1 MALISFADVVHQS
14 ISFDDSDPAGALV
27 LELIDT
33 RWVQRLRDISQTAN
47 TRLVFM
53 FSEHSRFGHS
63 LGVAYLA
70 QVVLEKLAQQFPY
83 EVNDYR
89 LAVSAAAV
97 LHDVGHIAPGSHT
110 AYRTWFPGQ
119 ADAHEHLV
127 TKVVQEDPE
136 LRHVLSGYRKDLPE
150 LVAAILAHDP
160 AVPPWTWELLAGGG
174 WNVDR
179 GNWCVIDSI
188 LAGVSYGIYNIPAL
202 TESIVLTEDR
212 HLALRENRLDAMM
225 HFAVSRHA
233 MYRQVYQHRVLLA
246 ADTLN
251 KAVVQ
256 RARDIRTKLSFA
268 DDAMQECLN
277 ASTVGDISLENLF
290 MMREPWWRYHLF
302 RWCDDSDPV
311 LSDLAT
317 RVVFRRLLKT
327 IRVQEGDDAGELKNR
342 AIDILAEL
350 DLNPRYYL
358 HEVRTF
364 DMHEGDVQQS
374 IHVMMDSGE
383 TLKLVEADPLFESLV
398 RESGSYQKLW
408 LAVPGEVKLRLGRER

>member
-1 MALISFADVVHQS
+1 MASVSFADVVHQS
-14 ISFDDSDPAGALV
+14 ISFDESDPAGSLV

-33 RWVQRLRDISQTAN
+33 EWMQRLRDISQTAN

-70 QVVLEKLAQQFPY
+70 LTLINKLSQYFP
-83 EVNDYR
+83 EEIAPWR
-89 LAVSAAAV
+89 LAVTAAAI

-119 ADAHEHLV
+119 ADAHERLV
-127 TKVVQEDPE
+127 ERVLREDPE
-136 LRHVLSGYRKDLPE
+136 ITGILSRAGKDLPDM
-150 LVAAILAHDP
+150 VAAIISHDP
-160 AVPPWTWELLAGGG
+160 VVPPWTWELLSGGG
-174 WNVDR
+174 WNADR

-188 LAGVSYGIYNIPAL
+188 LAGVSYGTYNIPAL

-251 KAVVQ
+251 RAVVQ
-256 RARDIRTKLSFA
+256 RARDLEGHPGFA
-268 DDAMQECLN
+268 DDAMREVLA
-277 ASTVGDISLENLF
+277 ASSIRDLSLETLF
-290 MMREPWWRYHLF
+290 LMRESWWRYHLF
-302 RWCDDSDPV
+302 RWCGDSDRI
-311 LSDLAT
+311 LSDLSK
-317 RVVFRRLLKT
+317 RLVFRRLFKT
-327 IRVQEGDDAGELKNR
+327 VRVQGRDDPEKLR
-342 AIDILAEL
+342 RRSAEL
-350 DLNPRYYL
+350 LEEAGFDSKYYL

-364 DMHEGDVQQS
+364 DMNEGDLQNSMQ
-374 IHVMMDSGE
+374 VMMDSGA
-383 TLKLVEADPLFESLV
+383 TLNLVDADPLFESLV
-398 RESGSYQKLW
+398 HESRSSQKLW
-408 LAVPGEVKLRLGRER
+408 LAMPEEIKQQLGRAR